1 MVLWCSLNG
10 LVVLNTVFEKK
21 RIHKFTWQHPGSKQ
35 WHCIDYVIMRQRQRH
50 MCCDVTVL
58 RTADCWTDHKLLRA
72 QLTTV
77 SVLINAP
84 NLNNYAFQVA
94 QD

>member
-1 MVLWCSLNG
+1 MSGSPFRLWIN
-10 LVVLNTVFEKK
+10 
-21 RIHKFTWQHPGSKQ
+21 
-35 WHCIDYVIMRQRQRH
+35 
-50 MCCDVTVL
+50 
-58 RTADCWTDHKLLRA
+58 AKLLTSGSPFA
-72 QLTTV
+72 LWTSLILLTGGSPFALWITV